1 MRRRASRQY
10 AHAMWLRR
18 PSIADAVLAAL
29 CGITVAAFML
39 PVTWWGLAAGLAAA
53 ALVLVAPQ
61 VPLTAGALLAA
72 LYLALW
78 AAGLTVDNSAPL
90 VPFFVG
96 VYILGRYAPL
106 WQGALVALVFVIVTT
121 LDAFELATVAFALVV
136 TACVFGYGR
145 VVQLRAQRAR
155 SARTSAAAL
164 QATDAATLAA
174 RIVADERA
182 RLGGQSLGLLRT
194 AVQGMRADAAAARA
208 ELDPGLI
215 DSVCRRGRL
224 AVTELRWLL
233 GILRSEPEP
242 ASPAKRPDHR
252 WPIVNIILAACL
264 LVTGVL
270 ELWFEPFGPSTALA
284 WLLAFVL
291 PACAVAGRRFTLLA
305 CSVAAAGVGAALL
318 TGILPTMANLLC
330 MVLLAWSAGTA
341 GRPVVWLIFGAA
353 AAGTALWGARHYP
366 GNWPFTLALLAVPAF
381 AGSEWS
387 AQDRAARAAA
397 ARAEELRLQLD
408 ARIESARRDERLRIA
423 RELHDVTSHAV
434 GVMVLQASAASA
446 LRERDPTAARDA
458 LKTVDE
464 TAAQTLRELEM
475 MFQLLDSGAIGGPG
489 LAGARLEPLQAL
501 VDRMRK
507 SGLDISL
514 EQAPIPAHLHDVV
527 YRIVQES
534 LTNVVSHSNARHVH
548 ITVRR
553 DDGTLHVRV
562 VDDGTTPTDRRASD
576 VDTPGF
582 GLTGLSERVE
592 GAGGA
597 FRAGWGEQ
605 GFAVEADLS
614 IEPVVRL

>member
-1 MRRRASRQY
+1 
-10 AHAMWLRR
+10 MWLRR
-18 PSIADAVLAAL
+18 PSIVDAVLAAL
-29 CGITVAAFML
+29 CGITVAGFML
-39 PVTWWGLAAGLAAA
+39 PTTFWGLPTALAVA

-61 VPLTAGALLAA
+61 RPLTVGALLAA
-72 LYLALW
+72 LYLALSVT
-78 AAGLTVDNSAPL
+78 GLTMDNAAYL

-96 VYILGRYAPL
+96 VYSLGRYAPF
-106 WQGALVALVFVIVTT
+106 WRGALVALVFVIVTLQAWNLGT
-121 LDAFELATVAFALVV
+121 LAFAVV
-136 TACVFGYGR
+136 LTTSVFGYGR

-155 SARTSAAAL
+155 SARTSAAEL
-164 QATDAATLAA
+164 QATDAASLAA

-182 RLGGQSLGLLRT
+182 RLGGQSLELLRT
-194 AVQGMRADAAAARA
+194 AVEGMRADAAAARA
-208 ELDPGLI
+208 ELDQGLI

-233 GILRSEPEP
+233 GILRSEPDI
-242 ASPAKRPDHR
+242 ATPAKRPDHR
-252 WPIVNIILAACL
+252 GRIVNIVLAACL

-270 ELWFEPFGPSTALA
+270 ELWFEAWQPSTPLA
-284 WLLAFVL
+284 WVLAFVL
-291 PACAVAGRRFTLLA
+291 PACAVVGRRSTLLA

-318 TGILPTMANLLC
+318 TGILPTVANLLC
-330 MVLLAWSAGTA
+330 IVLLAWSAGTA
-341 GRPVVWLIFGAA
+341 GRPAVWLIFGAL
-353 AAGTALWGARHYP
+353 AAGTAAWGAQHYP
-366 GNWPFTLALLAVPAF
+366 GNWPFTVALLAVPAF
-381 AGSEWS
+381 AGWEWS
-387 AQDRAARAAA
+387 AQDRAARAAS

-446 LRERDPTAARDA
+446 LRERDPAAARDA

-489 LAGARLEPLQAL
+489 LAGATLEPLQAL

-514 EQAPIPAHLHDVV
+514 EQEAIPAHLHDVV

-534 LTNVVSHSNARHVH
+534 LTNVVSHSNARRVR
-548 ITVRR
+548 ITVGREQSTLCVR
-553 DDGTLHVRV
+553 VTDDGTKPA
-562 VDDGTTPTDRRASD
+562 DGPASD
-576 VDTPGF
+576 SDTPGF
-582 GLTGLSERVE
+582 GLTGLGERVE
-592 GAGGA
+592 GAGGT
-597 FRAGWGEQ
+597 FRAGWGAQ

-614 IEPVVRL
+614 IEPVASL